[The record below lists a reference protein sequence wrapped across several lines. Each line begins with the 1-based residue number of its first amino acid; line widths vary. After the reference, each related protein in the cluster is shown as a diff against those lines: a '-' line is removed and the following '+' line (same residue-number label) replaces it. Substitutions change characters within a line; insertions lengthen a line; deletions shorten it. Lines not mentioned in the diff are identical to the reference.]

1 MSLPNDT
8 TFGRAL
14 MLAGVTGLRSALGP
28 ALVSASRRGPG
39 REALALAAMAE
50 MLVDK
55 LPFAPSRSS
64 LPALLPRVLAGYW
77 VAQQVARDDGS
88 RDPSIPLA
96 GAATAGLAAL
106 LAPQLRW
113 AIGRSFRVSDPL
125 IGAIEDALAV
135 YLGSLAAGLSEEDLR
150 SLASDALGEL
160 RQGRVSPAFRQ
171 FGGRLLPS
179 R

>member
-1 MSLPNDT
+1 MNHPNET
-8 TFGRAL
+8 TFGRAML
-14 MLAGVTGLRSALGP
+14 LAGVTGLRSALGP

-50 MLVDK
+50 LVVDK

-64 LPALLPRVLAGYW
+64 LPGLLPRVLAGYW
-77 VAQQVARDDGS
+77 VAQQVARDDHS

-96 GAATAGLAAL
+96 GAAAAAL
-106 LAPQLRW
+106 TALIAPQLRW
-113 AIGRSFRVSDPL
+113 AIGRSFRVPDPV
-125 IGAIEDALAV
+125 IGALEDALAL
-135 YLGSLAAGLSEEDLR
+135 YLGSLAAGLTEGDLR
-150 SLASDALGEL
+150 DLASDALGEL
-160 RQGRVSPAFRQ
+160 RQGRVTPAFRQ